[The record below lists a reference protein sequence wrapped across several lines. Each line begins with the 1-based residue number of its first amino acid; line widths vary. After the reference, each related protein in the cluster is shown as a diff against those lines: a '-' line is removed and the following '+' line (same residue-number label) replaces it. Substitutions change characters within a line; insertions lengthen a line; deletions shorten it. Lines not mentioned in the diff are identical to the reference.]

1 MTNNDNWYGKKA
13 SEIVKDAKI
22 EYVGYGYHGGGRK
35 AGTAEKTANLN
46 IRCTHDELD
55 KIKRNARDAE
65 ITMSEYICK
74 RCAE

>member
-1 MTNNDNWYGKKA
+1 MTNNDNWSGEKA

-35 AGTAEKTANLN
+35 AGTAKKTVNLN
-46 IRCTHDELD
+46 IRCTHDELN
-55 KIKRNARDAE
+55 KIKLNALDVGM
-65 ITMSEYICK
+65 TMSEFICK